1 MGTKLLLADDSITI
15 QKVVGIIFAN
25 DEEYELTVVD
35 NGDAA
40 LETAR
45 EIRPEVMLVDALM
58 PGKTGYEVC
67 EAVRSDPLLATVPIL
82 LMTGAF
88 EPFDEEKA
96 RSCGADDFISKPF
109 ESQQLIEKIKELAA
123 LAAIRASQ
131 SPVEQT
137 MDAGAFSFE
146 SIEPLVAAE
155 VSAPAV
161 TFGEAEA
168 FASADAAVQGE
179 GSFFA
184 VEEAAPADD
193 LWGAFEL
200 EEEVVGEIVTEDEG
214 EEVVEAAPFA
224 LEQPAAVELEPLPA
238 ASVVTTEEFGLPA
251 TEFVFTEEEPPAFAV
266 AEEESLTVS
275 AGEPAA
281 FTGVFAVGTAEQPE
295 EGDLAEDLAASTA
308 AFAAEMPGA
317 DFGVPPADE
326 FEAPVAVSPEP
337 AAPVAAAAEG
347 GTLTITEA
355 QLAAAIAKISRE
367 IIERIAWEVVPDL
380 AETLIKEEIRR
391 IKAGTE

>member
-40 LETAR
+40 LEKAR

-146 SIEPLVAAE
+146 SIEPLAAAE
-155 VSAPAV
+155 EPAPAV

-168 FASADAAVQGE
+168 FASADAAAQSE

-200 EEEVVGEIVTEDEG
+200 EEEVVGEIVTADEG

-224 LEQPAAVELEPLPA
+224 LEQSAAVELEPSPA
-238 ASVVTTEEFGLPA
+238 AAVTTEEFGLPA
-251 TEFVFTEEEPPAFAV
+251 TDFVFTEEEPPAFAV

-281 FTGVFAVGTAEQPE
+281 FTGAFAVGMVEQPE

-337 AAPVAAAAEG
+337 DAPVAAASDG